1 VANARCSAFTWTPLS
16 PGFSVVPGA
25 PVAGLVVAVVVDVVG
40 SVAVLEVSIVG
51 RGELLLKTPAAAS
64 AAIRKA
70 KATGW
75 NEYAPL
81 DEATQLDRER
91 RRRPRVVVIERFILG
106 GYPGP
111 ARRWRCVGLGEP
123 VVPRALGHLHEKRSG
138 LAVDMAQRVK
148 RTSAEDDRGRPR
160 YYLRM
165 LIARAATMSAST
177 RLAAASTS
185 MSIFAQR
192 LNGIVSVGLKAV
204 AFVNEMYR

>member
-1 VANARCSAFTWTPLS
+1 MANARCSAFTWTPLS

-91 RRRPRVVVIERFILG
+91 RRRPRVVVIERDARANGASIRNFG
-106 GYPGP
+106 FVTVTGQQRGQCWQRAMRSRQVWAEVAP
-111 ARRWRCVGLGEP
+111 AAGIVERLNCGLG
-123 VVPRALGHLHEKRSG
+123 AL
-138 LAVDMAQRVK
+138 V
-148 RTSAEDDRGRPR
+148 SAG
-160 YYLRM
+160 
-165 LIARAATMSAST
+165 
-177 RLAAASTS
+177 
-185 MSIFAQR
+185 QR
-192 LNGIVSVGLKAV
+192 LVTLRGEVAV
-204 AFVNEMYR
+204 